1 MLVNTTSQSIV
12 QPELEPGEQF
22 LWAGQPKPSRIAFK
36 SMGTFIFG
44 IIWTAFCVN
53 FALSWANFGSVK
65 RPGGMSAFDV
75 IFLVF
80 PGLFILIGLAMLASP
95 LWVYLHAMRTSYAV
109 TNKRILIVQAGRS
122 RTVQS
127 YSQGDIGD
135 IVRTEG
141 PDKSGDLT
149 FAQKVYTNSDGDR
162 HTTLIQFV
170 GIPEVRSVENLVRDV
185 FKK

>member
-1 MLVNTTSQSIV
+1 MLVNPEIQRTV
-12 QPELEPGEQF
+12 QPELEAGEQL
-22 LWAGQPKPSRIAFK
+22 LWAGQPKPSRLAFK
-36 SMGTFIFG
+36 SLGTFIFG

-53 FALSWANFGSVK
+53 SAMSSINFGSVK
-65 RPGGMSAFDV
+65 EAGGMSGFDV
-75 IFLVF
+75 FFLLF
-80 PGLFILIGLAMLASP
+80 QGLFILIGLGMLASP
-95 LWVYLHAMRTSYAV
+95 LWVYLKAMRTYYAV

-162 HTTLIQFV
+162 HTTLIQL
-170 GIPEVRSVENLVRDV
+170 LVFPKCGLLRT
-185 FKK
+185 